1 VRLTDGDSDVG
12 RFRAAVALRLG
23 LDFNE
28 SKLAFLSDVLRRRLD
43 ACGDAPAPYLDRM
56 ESPRVQ
62 VEELRAL
69 AKELTVTETYFFRHA
84 EQLRAFVEVAL
95 PDRLTAGPPARQM
108 RVLSAGCASGEEP
121 YSLAILARDGGL
133 KPVWNVSI
141 RAVDMNPAMLE
152 KAALGCFSTWS
163 LRETPP
169 EIRLRWFTPRGR
181 EFILDRAIRDAVTFE
196 LRNLS
201 QVDPVLWEPETY
213 DVVFCR
219 NMMMYFTA
227 ENMQALI
234 ARATQA
240 LVPGGY
246 LFLGHAETLR
256 GLSQDFHLRNT
267 NGTFYYQRK
276 GTLQRVRSIAP
287 TAKSVWSESTSL
299 PAAEGWATTWIETV
313 QHMSRR
319 VQALTEAPLPADAPA
334 PAETSSRADLC
345 LALELLRTEHFEEAL
360 VLLGALPLHSALDPD
375 VLLLRA
381 VLLTHGGKIA
391 AASKVCAQL
400 LQLDEF
406 NPGAHYVLALCRE
419 GEGDQKG
426 ALQHDQLAAYLD
438 PTFAMPHL
446 HLGLL
451 ARRGGDAEMARRELR
466 EAFHLLKQEDASRLL
481 LFGGGFSRDAL
492 VALCSRELDQLER
505 KQ

>member
-1 VRLTDGDSDVG
+1 MLTGADSDVG
-12 RFRAAVALRLG
+12 RFRAAVALRFG

-28 SKLAFLSDVLRRRLD
+28 SKLAFLSEVLGRRLD

-56 ESPRVQ
+56 ESPGFQ
-62 VEELRAL
+62 VEELREL

-84 EQLRAFVEVAL
+84 EQLRAFIEVAL
-95 PDRLTAGPPARQM
+95 PDRLSAGSPARQL

-133 KPVWNVSI
+133 KPVWNLSI

-152 KAALGCFSTWS
+152 RAARGCFSTWS
-163 LRETPP
+163 LRETPA

-181 EFILDRAIRDAVTFE
+181 EFVLDPAIRDAVTFE
-196 LRNLS
+196 LHNLS
-201 QVDPVLWEPETY
+201 QEDPVLWQPGSY

-234 ARATQA
+234 ARATEA
-240 LVPGGY
+240 LAPGGY

-256 GLSQDFHLRNT
+256 GLSQDFHLRHT

-276 GTLQRVRSIAP
+276 ENLQRVPSIAP
-287 TAKSVWSESTSL
+287 IATSRSSESTSL

-319 VQALTEAPLPADAPA
+319 VQALTENPSPADAPA
-334 PAETSSRADLC
+334 PTVPRSRADLC

-360 VLLGALPLHSALDPD
+360 VLLGALPLHSAQDPD

-381 VLLTHGGKIA
+381 VLLTHGGKTA
-391 AASKVCAQL
+391 AAAKVCAQL

-406 NPGAHYVLALCRE
+406 NPGAHYVLAVCRE
-419 GEGDQKG
+419 GEDDQKG
-426 ALQHDQLAAYLD
+426 ALHHDQLAAYLD

-451 ARRGGDAEMARRELR
+451 ARRGGNQEMARHELR
-466 EAFHLLKQEDASRLL
+466 EAFHLLSHEDASRLL

-492 VALCSRELDQLER
+492 VALCSRELDRLGR